1 MHFTFRGFVKSLSI
15 YKAWHN
21 ELELMRLESMANGAF
36 NSLDILHSIFEAK
49 SIEYWLFAG
58 TLLGFIRDGGPIIG
72 DPDIDLG
79 FWKKDMLLIEKAVV
93 DNGFIKIHE
102 FSFDGTI
109 YEQRYEYGGVGIDFF
124 YFCKDDEIE
133 YTYQFNRKVTSFYP
147 VKEEHFDNEFS
158 NIVEKN
164 FSGHVYKIPND
175 YERILENT
183 IPGVITPH
191 VHHLYDNCADFNH
204 SEKCDGYIIG
214 KIKIKSSDYTIV
226 DYRKN
231 SLFSSNIKLL
241 GFDFKKYSV
250 IKND

>member
-21 ELELMRLESMANGAF
+21 ELELMRLESMANGAL

-93 DNGFIKIHE
+93 DKGFIKIHE

-183 IPGVITPH
+183 YGEWRVP
-191 VHHLYDNCADFNH
+191 L
-204 SEKCDGYIIG
+204 SRKDGYEMFSAPIHKHLRSDIA
-214 KIKIKSSDYTIV
+214 KYQSFSKSVHQVNIFVFLVRYLLKRKKSD
-226 DYRKN
+226 
-231 SLFSSNIKLL
+231 
-241 GFDFKKYSV
+241 
-250 IKND
+250 